1 MTDYTFYNGK
11 ITTYDSASVPLYDR
25 SLFFGEGVYDVILG
39 QGERLF
45 QLEEHLDRLFNNA
58 NALSIP
64 HNYSKAGVEEII
76 TALISSAKP
85 DGCFTVYI
93 QMSRSS
99 CRRCH
104 VHTEAD
110 GANLLITVCAFND
123 NGKYEISLVSCED
136 VRYKLCNIKTVNL
149 LPSVMAA
156 NYARSRGAD
165 EAVFVRDGIV
175 TECSHSNLF
184 ILSDGILITH
194 PADEYILNGI
204 MRQNLLRTAE
214 ELGIPTAEEKFTLE
228 QIKCADE
235 VFVTSTTAFA
245 KRCLKLDGIPLPQR
259 QPESAKKLTSILKES
274 FFKQN

>member
-25 SLFFGEGVYDVILG
+25 SLLFGEGVSDLILG

-45 QLEEHLDRLFNNA
+45 QPEEHLARLFSNA

-64 HNYSKAGVEEII
+64 YNYSKSGVEEII
-76 TALISSAKP
+76 SRLISKSKP
-85 DGCFTVYI
+85 EGRFTVYI

-99 CRRCH
+99 RRRSH
-104 VHTEAD
+104 LHTDAD

-123 NGKYEISLVSCED
+123 IGKDEISLLSCED
-136 VRYKLCNIKTVNL
+136 IRYKLCNIKTVNL

-156 NYARSRGAD
+156 IYARSRGAD

-184 ILSDGILITH
+184 ILSGGILITH

-204 MRQNLLRTAE
+204 MRQNFIRTAK
-214 ELGIPTAEEKFTLE
+214 ELGIPTAEEKFTLA
-228 QIKCADE
+228 QVKCADE

-245 KRCLKLDGIPLPQR
+245 KRCLKLDGIPLPKR
-259 QPESAKKLTSILKES
+259 QPESAQKLTSVLKER